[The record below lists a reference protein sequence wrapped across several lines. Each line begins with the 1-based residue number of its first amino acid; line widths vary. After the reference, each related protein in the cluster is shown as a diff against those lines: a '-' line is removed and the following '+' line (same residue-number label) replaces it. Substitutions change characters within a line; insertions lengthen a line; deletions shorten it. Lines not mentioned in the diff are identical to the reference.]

1 MTDHDLDILA
11 RTLYGEARGEY
22 GTSGPAAFIAIGN
35 VIMNRFQRGGP
46 YGKTITEVCLKARQF
61 SCWNSNDPN
70 RPLIQ
75 QEDLEKDSLFKLCQM
90 VAEKVTRDLWPD
102 LTRDSDHYHAISSK
116 PSWSKTGKI
125 KLHLGSPYIL

>member
-75 QEDLEKDSLFKLCQM
+75 QEEKREGAVVGEIKFLAIGYPLVPSGCSYDFLNSCIEHDYKL
-90 VAEKVTRDLWPD
+90 
-102 LTRDSDHYHAISSK
+102 
-116 PSWSKTGKI
+116 
-125 KLHLGSPYIL
+125 